1 MMLGTVI
8 HPKNR
13 ILPLLR
19 GHFCSRLPDE
29 DFMIFDA
36 THGIAM
42 LRRDRKV
49 QYMVMEH
56 YDKKHRAGG
65 TGLAKAVETLF

>member
-1 MMLGTVI
+1 
-8 HPKNR
+8 
-13 ILPLLR
+13 
-19 GHFCSRLPDE
+19 
-29 DFMIFDA
+29 MIFDA

-56 YDKKHRAGG
+56 YDKNHRAGG